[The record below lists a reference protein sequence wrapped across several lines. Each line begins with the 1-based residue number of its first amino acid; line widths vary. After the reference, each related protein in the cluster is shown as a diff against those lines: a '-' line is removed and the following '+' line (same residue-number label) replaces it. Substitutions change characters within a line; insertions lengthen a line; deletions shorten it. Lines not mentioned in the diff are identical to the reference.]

1 MIQNIAREIVACS
14 MALEANTV
22 AVQVFLNTER
32 SVNSIE
38 FQQLWDE
45 REKVFQKWTF
55 ASRQLQFLP
64 KDEALEAIK
73 EIQRLRSS

>member
-22 AVQVFLNTER
+22 AVQVFLKEG

-55 ASRQLQFLP
+55 ASRKLQFLP
-64 KDEALEAIK
+64 RDEALEAIK